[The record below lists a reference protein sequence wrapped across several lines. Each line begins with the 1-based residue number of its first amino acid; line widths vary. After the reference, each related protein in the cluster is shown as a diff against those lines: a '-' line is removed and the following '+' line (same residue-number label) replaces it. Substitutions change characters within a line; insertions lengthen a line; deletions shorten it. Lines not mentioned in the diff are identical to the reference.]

1 MAHLASLE
9 LPRKIL
15 HCIRLGRTMYVRM
28 ITHLLEAS
36 ANQMDTTVETVGYIG
51 RAASHN
57 NAEAIG
63 PFVIQNLLLLV
74 APALFAATI
83 YMVLGRIIRLLHAEH
98 HSPIR
103 VTRLTKYF
111 VWGDV
116 ICFWAQGQG
125 GGLQA
130 VGKPLFTTLGR
141 WIVVGGL
148 ILQVLIFCLFIVV
161 AWTFN
166 TRINRCPTIQSSNPS
181 IPWKK
186 HMRALYICSALILL
200 RNLVRLIEYLEG
212 YDGWVITHEV
222 MLYIFDSL
230 PMLMVFLALAIWHPC
245 ELLNNTDISNDS
257 PEATDL
263 EASSAIGSPSLTEQ
277 HIQELGK
284 R

>member
-1 MAHLASLE
+1 M
-9 LPRKIL
+9 
-15 HCIRLGRTMYVRM
+15 
-28 ITHLLEAS
+28 
-36 ANQMDTTVETVGYIG
+36 
-51 RAASHN
+51 
-57 NAEAIG
+57 
-63 PFVIQNLLLLV
+63 LLLV
-74 APALFAATI
+74 APSLFAATI
-83 YMVLGRIIRLLHAEH
+83 YMILGRIMRLLHAEH
-98 HSPIR
+98 HSPVR

-161 AWTFN
+161 VWKFN
-166 TRINRCPTIQSSNPS
+166 TRIKHRPTIQSSNSS
-181 IPWKK
+181 IPWRK

-212 YDGWVITHEV
+212 YDGWVITHEA
-222 MLYIFDSL
+222 MLYVFDSL
-230 PMLMVFLALAIWHPC
+230 PMLLVFLVLAVCHPC
-245 ELLNNTDISNDS
+245 ELLNNSRIPHDS

-263 EASSAIGSPSLTEQ
+263 EALNATASPSLTEQ
-277 HIQELGK
+277 HVRELGK

>member
-1 MAHLASLE
+1 
-9 LPRKIL
+9 
-15 HCIRLGRTMYVRM
+15 MYVR
-28 ITHLLEAS
+28 INTRLPEAS
-36 ANQMDTTVETVGYIG
+36 ANHMNTVVETLGYIG

-57 NAEAIG
+57 NVEAIG
-63 PFVIQNLLLLV
+63 PFVIQNMLLLV

-98 HSPIR
+98 HSPVR

-161 AWTFN
+161 AWKFN
-166 TRINRCPTIQSSNPS
+166 TRVNSCPTIQSSNSS
-181 IPWKK
+181 IPWRK

-230 PMLMVFLALAIWHPC
+230 PMLMVFLVLAVCHPC
-245 ELLNNTDISNDS
+245 KLLNNTSIPNDS

-263 EASSAIGSPSLTEQ
+263 EALSATGSPSLTEQ
-277 HIQELGK
+277 HVQELGK

>member
-1 MAHLASLE
+1 
-9 LPRKIL
+9 
-15 HCIRLGRTMYVRM
+15 M
-28 ITHLLEAS
+28 ITSLLVAS
-36 ANQMDTTVETVGYIG
+36 SNHMDTAVETLGYIG

-57 NAEAIG
+57 NVEAIG
-63 PFVIQNLLLLV
+63 PYVIQNMLLLV
-74 APALFAATI
+74 APSLFAATI

-98 HSPIR
+98 HSPVQ

-148 ILQVLIFCLFIVV
+148 ILQVLIFCVFIVV
-161 AWTFN
+161 AWKFN
-166 TRINRCPTIQSSNPS
+166 TRIKHRPTIQSSNSS
-181 IPWKK
+181 IPWRK

-212 YDGWVITHEV
+212 YDGWVITHEA

-230 PMLMVFLALAIWHPC
+230 PMLMVFLVLAVCHPC
-245 ELLNNTDISNDS
+245 ELLNNTSTPDDS

-263 EASSAIGSPSLTEQ
+263 EALNTTRSPSLTEQ
-277 HIQELGK
+277 NVRELGK